1 VITLY
6 FQSVDDRDGWTEEFE
21 TVEEAV
27 SHFHYQMGRVYDIG
41 SSYAVNTYGDV
52 TCTIHSDHT
61 WKELGLGN

>member
-1 VITLY
+1 MITLY

-27 SHFHYQMGRVYDIG
+27 SHFQYQMGSVYDIG
-41 SSYAVNTYGDV
+41 LSYAVNTYGDV

-61 WKELGLGN
+61 WKDLGLGN

>member
-1 VITLY
+1 MITLY

-27 SHFHYQMGRVYDIG
+27 SHFLYQMGRVYDIG
-41 SSYAVNTYGDV
+41 LSYAVNTYGDV

-61 WKELGLGN
+61 WKDLGLGN